1 MIEFIERLK
10 ARIEGDEKMAVR
22 LLIIFVLAVLTNIFG
37 CAFAYATAHS
47 MVAWVIGLG
56 FLLPIVNFTISLLF
70 LEAKTLRERLYIMLI
85 NSFALAIGGGI
96 VSLYFS

>member
-1 MIEFIERLK
+1 MIALIEKLK
-10 ARIEGDEKMAVR
+10 NRIEGEDKITLR
-22 LLIIFVLAVLTNIFG
+22 LTIIFVLAVLTNIFG

-47 MVAWVIGLG
+47 MIAWVVGLG
-56 FLLPIVNFTISLLF
+56 FLLPIVNFTVSLLF

-85 NSFALAIGGGI
+85 NSFALAIGGGM